1 MMAVN
6 HERQKVWAEVTTVDL
21 DYATLAEAITKLQGY
36 CAQYGD
42 TARIQ
47 IRDRDYG
54 DGEYWA
60 VMQERDETD
69 GEMIQRITQEARRD
83 AEQAIRDRAEF
94 ERLKAKFGG

>member
-36 CAQYGD
+36 CVQYGD

-47 IRDRDYG
+47 IRD
-54 DGEYWA
+54 
-60 VMQERDETD
+60 
-69 GEMIQRITQEARRD
+69 RD